1 MPVVTVSPAFT
12 CSATVP
18 PHPRSS
24 SSGCAAITRTR
35 LGTRA
40 LLRRSKMAFRDH
52 LVRRGAVA
60 CLRPLDGPRK
70 EVWKET
76 GPVGEPEGVAQSRRG
91 GPRPRPPRPGGG
103 AGGGGGGR
111 GRPLR
116 PAGGGARR

>member
-1 MPVVTVSPAFT
+1 CSTFFFFSSRRRHTRWPRDWSSDVCSSDLTVSPAFT

-24 SSGCAAITRTR
+24 SSGWAAITSTR

-40 LLRRSKMAFRDH
+40 LLRRSEMAFRDH
-52 LVRRGAVA
+52 LVRRGVVA

-76 GPVGEPEGVAQSRRG
+76 GPVGEPEGVAQSRR
-91 GPRPRPPRPGGG
+91 
-103 AGGGGGGR
+103 
-111 GRPLR
+111 
-116 PAGGGARR
+116 

>member
-70 EVWKET
+70 EVRKET
-76 GPVGEPEGVAQSRRG
+76 GPVGQPEGVAQSRRG
-91 GPRPRPPRPGGG
+91 GPPPRPPPPGGG
-103 AGGGGGGR
+103 ARGGGR
-111 GRPLR
+111 GPATPL
-116 PAGGGARR
+116 PPRRG